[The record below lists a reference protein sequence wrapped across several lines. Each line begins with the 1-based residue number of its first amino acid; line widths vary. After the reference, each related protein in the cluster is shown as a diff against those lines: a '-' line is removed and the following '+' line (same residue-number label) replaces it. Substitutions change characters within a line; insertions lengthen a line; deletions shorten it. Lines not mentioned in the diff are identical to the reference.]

1 MNIPGRQII
10 QAIGLAGL
18 LAATLA
24 ACSQPSPAGA
34 TLSIDG
40 EDGPWSI
47 LTGPSEDGTAD
58 ARFNPHG
65 VATAVELRAR
75 NGDRLVEVYSTFL
88 GGASEPVFLQ
98 QKVSYRDASG
108 TIFERTGSRA
118 GDDSDS
124 GIRWD
129 RLELDRQDG
138 TGYGAVTLDVPVCVD
153 HYTGPLEYETRCHQ
167 VKGELRASLD
177 HDPQLRV
184 QP

>member
-1 MNIPGRQII
+1 MNTPSHQNIK
-10 QAIGLAGL
+10 AIGLAGL

-24 ACSQPSPAGA
+24 ACSQSSPAGA
-34 TLSIDG
+34 TLGIDG
-40 EDGPWSI
+40 EEGPWSI

-58 ARFNPHG
+58 ARFNAHG
-65 VATAVELRAR
+65 VATAVALRAHD
-75 NGDRLVEVYSTFL
+75 GDRLVEVYSTFL
-88 GGASEPVFLQ
+88 GGASDPVFLQ

-118 GDDSDS
+118 GDESDS

-129 RLELDRQDG
+129 RLELEPAEG
-138 TGYGAVTLDVPVCVD
+138 SGYGAVVLDLPVCVD

-167 VKGELRASLD
+167 VKGQIRASLS
-177 HDPQLRV
+177 HDPLLRM

>member
-1 MNIPGRQII
+1 MNIPRRQII

-58 ARFNPHG
+58 ARFNAHG
-65 VATAVELRAR
+65 VATAVALRAHD
-75 NGDRLVEVYSTFL
+75 GDRLVEVYSTFL
-88 GGASEPVFLQ
+88 GGASDPVFLQ

-118 GDDSDS
+118 GDESDS

-129 RLELDRQDG
+129 RLELEPEEG
-138 TGYGAVTLDVPVCVD
+138 SGYGAVVLDLPVCVD

-167 VKGELRASLD
+167 VKGQIRASLS
-177 HDPQLRV
+177 HDPLLRM